1 MEPKEILIK
10 KEQFIPIMK
19 MFLEDIVNDTLLNQ
33 FSEEDLFNGTYSFR
47 IHGIVLD
54 DRLDI
59 NEYTGNLYPHFKVY
73 YEGYMSEYNRNH
85 VSTPIVVEI
94 NKYFSNLVISPNA
107 SFNFVKLKI

>member
-59 NEYTGNLYPHFKVY
+59 NEHTGNLYPHFKVY
-73 YEGYMSEYNRNH
+73 YEGYMSEYNRN
-85 VSTPIVVEI
+85 T
-94 NKYFSNLVISPNA
+94 KRKF
-107 SFNFVKLKI
+107 